1 MARPA
6 LSQACFA
13 GLATARSVEQLR
25 FRLMDAASELFE
37 VPRWGIYLQSD
48 GRVYQDVVG
57 VSESFVDRYNALGR
71 DVDPVLAYVAA
82 HHAPA
87 HEALVVPGKWEDSE
101 LYLRCCG
108 EADNAHIMTGP
119 IVLGGQLVGTIQLAR
134 RSGMMGFTTEDLL
147 TLGAIGCH
155 FSVALAGLVGS
166 ETDRLALLT
175 EREWEVVTW
184 VGRGMT
190 NRQIGR
196 ELWIT
201 ENSVKQALKRI
212 FRKLGVR
219 SRVELVRLVD
229 GRSGRI
235 APAILE

>member
-1 MARPA
+1 MTKPA
-6 LSQACFA
+6 LTQACFA
-13 GLATARSVEQLR
+13 AFATAKTTEQLR
-25 FRLMDAASELFE
+25 FRLMDAASALFD
-37 VPRWGIYLQSD
+37 VPRWGIYLQTED
-48 GRVYQDVVG
+48 RVYQDVVG
-57 VSESFVDRYNALGR
+57 VSEDFVDRYNALGR
-71 DVDPVLAYVAA
+71 EVDQVLAYVAA

-87 HEALVVPGKWEDSE
+87 HEALAVTGKWEESE

-134 RSGMMGFTTEDLL
+134 SSGMAGFTTEDLL
-147 TLGAIGCH
+147 RLGAIGCH
-155 FSVALAGLVGS
+155 FSVALAGIAGS
-166 ETDRLALLT
+166 NDDRLVLLT
-175 EREWEVVTW
+175 AREWEAVDW
-184 VGRGMT
+184 VGKGLT

-219 SRVELVRLVD
+219 SRVELVRLVE
-229 GRSGRI
+229 GRSK
-235 APAILE
+235 PVKSHLS

>member
-1 MARPA
+1 
-6 LSQACFA
+6 
-13 GLATARSVEQLR
+13 
-25 FRLMDAASELFE
+25 
-37 VPRWGIYLQSD
+37 
-48 GRVYQDVVG
+48 
-57 VSESFVDRYNALGR
+57 
-71 DVDPVLAYVAA
+71 
-82 HHAPA
+82 
-87 HEALVVPGKWEDSE
+87 
-101 LYLRCCG
+101 
-108 EADNAHIMTGP
+108 
-119 IVLGGQLVGTIQLAR
+119 VGTIQLAR

-155 FSVALAGLVGS
+155 FSVALAGLVGN

-212 FRKLGVR
+212 FWKLGVR